1 MKRLKI
7 VLQSNSFYLFFF
19 LILLLYVF
27 FFTKV
32 VRYKTSI
39 SDDTKEIV
47 AKLISFT
54 IDGDKLS
61 MVLKDKEKISATYYL
76 KSEEE
81 KELFEKNLKVGKT
94 LKVKGEKKEVT
105 GMTIPNTFDYK
116 KYLYEQRIYFCFQ
129 VTQVDILS
137 EKISFLNTIKNKIE
151 ERIKMLGNDSYL
163 RAFILGDKTFIA
175 SDEYD
180 HIMENGVSHLFA
192 LSGMHLSLIYF
203 FLDKLL
209 RKRRGKKLIIYAFLF
224 LYLFITGFPVSF
236 LRAILFMLFL
246 DFNKR
251 MDLSI
256 SKLKILFLT
265 AFFLLLLN
273 PFYIY
278 NVGFWYTF
286 VVTFSLLFCSSF
298 LEQKNKILQIMM
310 VSFITFLFSLPI
322 SIYLNY
328 EINLLSV
335 FNNIILVPFIST
347 FVFPCALIAFFLPVF
362 FPIFQFF
369 IFLLTQLNVCFAA
382 FSISLVVGKIYLWEV
397 FLFYF
402 VLILS
407 VFFSS
412 KKLFCILPLLVVV
425 FYNQNLFQFHYEVY
439 FLDVGQGDATL
450 FVSPQNKE
458 IILIDTGGSMSYPKK
473 DYQIRNREFNLADN
487 IVTFLKSKRIR
498 HIDLLLLTHGDADH
512 LGYASAIGKEIAIK
526 QVMLNKGETTDLE
539 KELIEKYKRIEN
551 YQSNYF
557 DFQTFFLKVYNNEND
572 NSILTKIKIYD
583 KTFLLMGDASS
594 KVEWDLMNK
603 TDVTSFFLKVGHHG
617 SNTSSSFSFLKKVH
631 PNYAIISAGR
641 NNRYH
646 HPSKETIENLKK
658 LNIPILNTQEIG
670 TIQIII
676 QKKGFHIKKTLA

>member
-1 MKRLKI
+1 
-7 VLQSNSFYLFFF
+7 
-19 LILLLYVF
+19 
-27 FFTKV
+27 
-32 VRYKTSI
+32 
-39 SDDTKEIV
+39 
-47 AKLISFT
+47 
-54 IDGDKLS
+54 
-61 MVLKDKEKISATYYL
+61 
-76 KSEEE
+76 
-81 KELFEKNLKVGKT
+81 
-94 LKVKGEKKEVT
+94 
-105 GMTIPNTFDYK
+105 
-116 KYLYEQRIYFCFQ
+116 
-129 VTQVDILS
+129 
-137 EKISFLNTIKNKIE
+137 
-151 ERIKMLGNDSYL
+151 
-163 RAFILGDKTFIA
+163 
-175 SDEYD
+175 
-180 HIMENGVSHLFA
+180 
-192 LSGMHLSLIYF
+192 
-203 FLDKLL
+203 
-209 RKRRGKKLIIYAFLF
+209 
-224 LYLFITGFPVSF
+224 
-236 LRAILFMLFL
+236 MLFL

-298 LEQKNKILQIMM
+298 LKQKNKILQIMM

-425 FYNQNLFQFHYEVY
+425 FYNQNLLQFHYEVY

-557 DFQTFFLKVYNNEND
+557 DFQTFFLKV
-572 NSILTKIKIYD
+572 
-583 KTFLLMGDASS
+583 
-594 KVEWDLMNK
+594 
-603 TDVTSFFLKVGHHG
+603 
-617 SNTSSSFSFLKKVH
+617 
-631 PNYAIISAGR
+631 
-641 NNRYH
+641 
-646 HPSKETIENLKK
+646 
-658 LNIPILNTQEIG
+658 
-670 TIQIII
+670 
-676 QKKGFHIKKTLA
+676 